1 MRTYDNNRNPILP
14 PDIHIPD
21 GEPHVMSDGKLYVYG
36 SYDADMENY
45 CSGEYHVVSTPDG
58 KHWTVHDTSFS
69 AEDVPWILDP
79 SAKRYGTAAD
89 WTHPTPF
96 MMQMI
101 QDMIKDMSPEQ
112 LEEMARQQ
120 VQGDATE
127 NEEGSRR
134 EGANQKR
141 PLLFAPDCIEK
152 DGNYYLYFCTE
163 SGMEGVAVSDRPEG
177 PFRDPV
183 RLPCGG
189 IDPAVFIDD
198 DGQAYYY
205 WDQFFS
211 SGVPLNE
218 DMVSFDTEKVVK
230 NLVTEEQHYFH
241 EGSSMR
247 KIGDTYYY
255 IFADVERGKPTALG
269 YATSDSPLGPFT
281 YRGIIIDNA
290 DCDPDSWN
298 NHGSIACFNGQ
309 WIVCYHRSSRNSR
322 MNRRLCMEKIRILE
336 DGTIPEVKMTSQGLG
351 DPFGP
356 GERIEGY
363 RVCGLR
369 GNAFV
374 GGPEGEA
381 ERIVGICPGDEMM
394 FRYLQGEPV
403 YTELELES
411 GGSGQLE
418 VWLDDCLAAEISVCG
433 EGKATVPLDLTGLE
447 RKDTGYEIRLV
458 CRRAEK
464 LEIPGMRFLA

>member
-1 MRTYDNNRNPILP
+1 M
-14 PDIHIPD
+14 
-21 GEPHVMSDGKLYVYG
+21 
-36 SYDADMENY
+36 
-45 CSGEYHVVSTPDG
+45 
-58 KHWTVHDTSFS
+58 
-69 AEDVPWILDP
+69 
-79 SAKRYGTAAD
+79 
-89 WTHPTPF
+89 
-96 MMQMI
+96 
-101 QDMIKDMSPEQ
+101 
-112 LEEMARQQ
+112 
-120 VQGDATE
+120 
-127 NEEGSRR
+127 
-134 EGANQKR
+134 
-141 PLLFAPDCIEK
+141 
-152 DGNYYLYFCTE
+152 
-163 SGMEGVAVSDRPEG
+163 
-177 PFRDPV
+177 
-183 RLPCGG
+183 
-189 IDPAVFIDD
+189 
-198 DGQAYYY
+198 
-205 WDQFFS
+205 
-211 SGVPLNE
+211 PLNE

-418 VWLDDCLAAEISVCG
+418 VWLDDCLAAEVSVCG
-433 EGKATVPLDLTGLE
+433 EGKTTVPLDLTGLE

-464 LEIPGMRFLA
+464 LEISGMRFLA